1 MTKKAA
7 KKKLTPEL
15 RTLIKSEFVQGCET
29 ETGDRKHYT
38 IEELIK
44 KHNVASATL
53 YRAARSEGWKSLRQ
67 QFEAEIQ
74 EQLNE
79 KRAKHLVKEGK
90 AFDDKF
96 ISKSQEIIE
105 QVEYYFKMNTEALKM
120 KSKPFPPQQL
130 LGLCNALTV
139 AQKLSKVAMGEV
151 TENIN
156 VNSTVKEAESFRR
169 VMDLLHGVK
178 RDRINSDSE
187 SLH

>member
-7 KKKLTPEL
+7 KNKLTPEL
-15 RTLIKSEFVQGCET
+15 RTLIKSEFVQGCEL

-53 YRAARSEGWKSLRQ
+53 YRAARSEGWKALRE
-67 QFEAEIQ
+67 QFETEIQ
-74 EQLNE
+74 ELLNE
-79 KRAKHLVKEGK
+79 KRAKNLVKEGK

-96 ISKSQEIIE
+96 IDKSKDIIK
-105 QVEYYFKMNTEALKM
+105 QVEYYFAMNTAALEM

-178 RDRINSDSE
+178 KDRLNSDSE

>member
-44 KHNVASATL
+44 KHN
-53 YRAARSEGWKSLRQ
+53 
-67 QFEAEIQ
+67 
-74 EQLNE
+74 E

-105 QVEYYFKMNTEALKM
+105 QVEYYFKMNTDALKM

-169 VMDLLHGVK
+169 VMDLLHGIK